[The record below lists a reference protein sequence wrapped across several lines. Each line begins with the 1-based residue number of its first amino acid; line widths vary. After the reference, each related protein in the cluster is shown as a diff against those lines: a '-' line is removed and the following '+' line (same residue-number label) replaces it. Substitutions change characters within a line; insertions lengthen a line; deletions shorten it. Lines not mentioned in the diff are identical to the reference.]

1 MTAKLHRLPGG
12 AKKSGAK
19 TSANASDGLRAYQL
33 HVELE
38 WVYPRVWRRLLV
50 PTTIDLSR
58 LHVVLLWGT
67 GWQGGHLHEF
77 VFADASYGPLEP
89 DWDLAEGVI
98 DESTVTLGA
107 PLSLALCLAA

>member
-12 AKKSGAK
+12 SKKSAAK
-19 TSANASDGLRAYQL
+19 TSANANCGLRAYQL

-38 WVYPRVWRRLLV
+38 WVYPKVWRRLLV

-58 LHVVLLWGT
+58 LHVALLWGT

-77 VFADASYGPLEP
+77 VFADASYGSVRAGLG
-89 DWDLAEGVI
+89 LARGR
-98 DESTVTLGA
+98 DR
-107 PLSLALCLAA
+107 